1 MATAQPM
8 VSTSEYE
15 ETIDEYF
22 PRPCAEADDDFQQP
36 PFVFTDQKKSKVS
49 SSKSKPRKNK
59 RSGKQP
65 DSIARSLETRMP
77 FANGLDSRSSI
88 RKDESAYRS
97 RTTKQIAVHQM
108 MARRAEK
115 KRRRRRRRRSV
126 HQPV

>member
-1 MATAQPM
+1 M

-36 PFVFTDQKKSKVS
+36 PFIFTDQKKSKVS

-59 RSGKQP
+59 RSGKP
-65 DSIARSLETRMP
+65 VLFHRSLETRIP
-77 FANGLDSRSSI
+77 FANGLDPRSLI
-88 RKDESAYRS
+88 RKDDSAYRS
-97 RTTKQIAVHQM
+97 RTTTTTKQIAVHQM
-108 MARRAEK
+108 IA
-115 KRRRRRRRRSV
+115 RRRRRSV